1 MALPAGAQLGVY
13 EIVALVGAGGMG
25 EVYRARDTRL
35 DRTVAIKVLPSQFAA
50 DPQLRDRFEREARA
64 ISSLNHPHICALY
77 DVGEAA
83 IAPSP
88 ESPVAAGHTIRFLVL
103 EYLDGETVAER
114 LARVGPLV
122 AAEALQI
129 ATGICDAL
137 DRAHRSG
144 IVHRDLKPANV
155 MLTKSGAKLLDF
167 GLAKSAAPVVAASGL
182 SMLPTTPPNLTAQG
196 TILGTFQYMAPEQI
210 EGLEADARTDVFAFG
225 ALLFEILT
233 GRTAF
238 EGKTRASLL
247 GAILKD
253 EPPRVSTVQPLAPH
267 AIDRIVSTCLAKD
280 PDDRYQTARDLLRD
294 LRWVASGS
302 SEDAAPRTVLA
313 PRRTNRLAW
322 FGAAAVAVA
331 FAAAAAVAFRP
342 AGGTVPA
349 AGAVQF
355 TIAAPQN
362 STFGGPSSP
371 ATGVATQVS
380 VSPDGRY
387 VVFVA
392 GSSENAYRIWLRP
405 VGTLVAAPIAGTEQG
420 AFPFWSPDSRF
431 IAFFASGKL
440 KKVAITGGPPTV
452 LCDLNTRG
460 SALGGTWSRDN
471 VILFSSGTVGAGLSR
486 VSSAGGIP
494 IGVTRLDPATG
505 ESNHRWPYFLPDGR
519 HFIYTAS
526 TGVCCPAAKPAKIR
540 VASLDSAEP
549 AVTLFEVESSV
560 TYASGH
566 LLFVRDDTLM
576 AQPFDPRTR
585 QPSGDVFPLAEHIS
599 TEGSRYGSFSAS
611 ENGVLAYGRALPA
624 DQRLTWVDRT
634 GRTLSPVS
642 DASPNTG
649 LGAISFALSRDER
662 QVAITLA
669 TGSPQNRDVFIID
682 AIRGV
687 RTRLTTDP
695 GTDSS
700 PVWSPDGSRIAFE
713 AAREG
718 KVSLRQKRASGT
730 GDEELLL
737 EASTA
742 AFSTAAPTSWSSD
755 GRFIAYT
762 KGAGSRADVWIL
774 PLFGE
779 RHPFPVAQTT
789 FTETSGMFSPDGRWI
804 VYTSDE
810 GGQRDVYAQP
820 FPVTGARYPV
830 SKDGGSHP
838 VWRADSREL
847 FFIRGADAMLMA
859 VPIPASPQW
868 DPGPPRPLFVTAVR
882 RASPG
887 QQYAVTKDGNRF
899 LMNSRIQDA
908 VVEPLTVVIN
918 WTATLQK

>member
-1 MALPAGAQLGVY
+1 
-13 EIVALVGAGGMG
+13 
-25 EVYRARDTRL
+25 
-35 DRTVAIKVLPSQFAA
+35 
-50 DPQLRDRFEREARA
+50 
-64 ISSLNHPHICALY
+64 
-77 DVGEAA
+77 
-83 IAPSP
+83 
-88 ESPVAAGHTIRFLVL
+88 
-103 EYLDGETVAER
+103 
-114 LARVGPLV
+114 
-122 AAEALQI
+122 
-129 ATGICDAL
+129 
-137 DRAHRSG
+137 
-144 IVHRDLKPANV
+144 
-155 MLTKSGAKLLDF
+155 
-167 GLAKSAAPVVAASGL
+167 
-182 SMLPTTPPNLTAQG
+182 
-196 TILGTFQYMAPEQI
+196 MAPEQI
-210 EGLEADARTDVFAFG
+210 EGLEADARTDIFAFG
-225 ALLFEILT
+225 ALLFEMLT

-302 SEDAAPRTVLA
+302 SEDVAPRTVVA
-313 PRRTNRLAW
+313 PRRSNRLAW
-322 FGAAAVAVA
+322 LVAAAGGVAL
-331 FAAAAAVAFRP
+331 AAAAAVSFRS
-342 AGGTVPA
+342 AGGTVPE

-362 STFGGPSSP
+362 STFGGVSSA
-371 ATGVATQVS
+371 ATGIATQVS

-440 KKVAITGGPPTV
+440 RKVAIAGGPPTV

-471 VILFSSGTVGAGLSR
+471 VIVFSPGSVGAGLSR

-494 IGVTRLDPATG
+494 TEVTRLDPATG

-526 TGVCCPAAKPAKIR
+526 TGICCPAAKPAKIR

-549 AVTLFEVESSV
+549 DVTLFEVESAV

-566 LLFVRDDTLM
+566 LLFARDDTLM

-585 QPSGDVFPLAEHIS
+585 QPSGDAFPLAEHIS

-611 ENGVLAYGRALPA
+611 NNGVLAYGRALPA
-624 DQRLTWVDRT
+624 DQRLTWVDRA
-634 GRTLSPVS
+634 GRTPSPVS

-649 LGAISFALSRDER
+649 AGAISFALSRDDR
-662 QVAITLA
+662 QVAIALTS
-669 TGSPQNRDVFIID
+669 GSPQNRDVFIID
-682 AIRGV
+682 VSRGV

-695 GTDSS
+695 GSDSS
-700 PVWSPDGSRIAFE
+700 PVWAPDGSRIAFE
-713 AAREG
+713 AVREG
-718 KVSLRQKRASGT
+718 KVSLRQKRVSGT
-730 GDEELLL
+730 GDEEVLL
-737 EASTA
+737 EGSTA
-742 AFSTAAPTSWSSD
+742 TFSTAAPSSWSSD

-762 KGAGSRADVWIL
+762 NGAGPLADVWIL
-774 PLFGE
+774 PLSGE
-779 RHPFPVAQTT
+779 RHPFPLAQTT
-789 FTETSGMFSPDGRWI
+789 FAETSGMFSPDGRWI
-804 VYTSDE
+804 VYSSDE

-820 FPVTGARYPV
+820 FPATGARYPV
-830 SKDGGSHP
+830 SKGGGSHP
-838 VWRADSREL
+838 VWRADSKEL

-859 VPIPASPQW
+859 MPIPATPQW
-868 DPGPPRPLFVTAVR
+868 DPGEPRPLFITTVR
-882 RASPG
+882 PARPG

-899 LMNSRIQDA
+899 LMNSRIQDT
-908 VVEPLTVVIN
+908 VVQPLTVVIN
-918 WTATLQK
+918 WTATIQK